1 MSRDAVQHEP
11 IGGLAAESVLHVVRV
26 RWVEHDVDDPDVW
39 VAHEAGAVKDCGSG
53 PPQTRRSAKG
63 D

>member
-26 RWVEHDVDDPDVW
+26 RWVEHDVDWRVN
-39 VAHEAGAVKDCGSG
+39 GAACS
-53 PPQTRRSAKG
+53 
-63 D
+63 